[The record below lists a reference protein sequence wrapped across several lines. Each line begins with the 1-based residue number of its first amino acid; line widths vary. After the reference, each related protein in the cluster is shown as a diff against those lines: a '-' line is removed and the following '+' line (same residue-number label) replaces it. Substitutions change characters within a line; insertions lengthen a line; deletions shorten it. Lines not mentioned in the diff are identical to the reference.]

1 MQDGAPHTF
10 EIIET
15 YLHKNVYL
23 SDIMGD
29 EGKKAN
35 FLKGCKP
42 FPMLHGELMHN
53 NTRLV
58 ISSTERQHT
67 IISDN
72 HKD

>member
-1 MQDGAPHTF
+1 
-10 EIIET
+10 
-15 YLHKNVYL
+15 
-23 SDIMGD
+23 MGD